1 MSLGVRGR
9 RVEGQNPS
17 RSVFREAKKTEYKQ
31 ENGQVITVLQPE
43 VYQRIYCKN
52 CDNEVDSEEQATG
65 TCKDCG
71 QPWSDTKAQD
81 VLVKVIEMPPMG
93 SDSGE

>member
-1 MSLGVRGR
+1 MAMKLV
-9 RVEGQNPS
+9 
-17 RSVFREAKKTEYKQ
+17 REAKKTEYKQ

-71 QPWSDTKAQD
+71 QSWSDTKAQD

-93 SDSGE
+93 SESGE

>member
-1 MSLGVRGR
+1 MKKVQDAKVLGHTQIGD
-9 RVEGQNPS
+9 N
-17 RSVFREAKKTEYKQ
+17 KK
-31 ENGQVITVLQPE
+31 VPIIQPE

-52 CDNEVDSEEQATG
+52 CGNEVDSEEQATG